1 MGCAGFEWDEAKNQ
15 ENTIRHDVSFEEA
28 VRAFRD
34 PKRVIIKDVD
44 HSLSEERYHCM
55 GIIERGIVT
64 VRFTYRGRSIRI
76 LGAGYWR
83 KGRKIYE
90 EENQIYR

>member
-1 MGCAGFEWDEAKNQ
+1 MGCEGFEWDEAKNL
-15 ENTIRHDVSFEEA
+15 ENQAKHGVSFEEA
-28 VRAFRD
+28 VRAFEDSKRIIIRD
-34 PKRVIIKDVD
+34 RD

-55 GIIERGIVT
+55 GMIERGIVT
-64 VRFTYRGRSIRI
+64 VRFTYRGKSVRV

-90 EENQIYR
+90 EEDQIHR